1 MCRKEKKKGN
11 ANEHIV
17 DATFE
22 GSGRGE
28 KAEGRND
35 VYVGSCAVHTLT
47 AFFFFERA
55 TDVGER
61 ERYRGGIDGV
71 FELAPFRV
79 CKAAL
84 SPSSD
89 LFFFFKSTELWV
101 NFKKRKNRRT

>member
-1 MCRKEKKKGN
+1 MCVKKKKK
-11 ANEHIV
+11 EMLTSILSMLHLKV
-17 DATFE
+17 Q
-22 GSGRGE
+22 
-28 KAEGRND
+28 
-35 VYVGSCAVHTLT
+35 VVGKRQRAKTMCMWVPVLFTHLSL
-47 AFFFFERA
+47 FFFERA

-89 LFFFFKSTELWV
+89 LFFF
-101 NFKKRKNRRT
+101 